1 MVSSVRPEK
10 GIPAAVDAVLL
21 KMLEKDRSK
30 RFADVDHLAVALSDA
45 MTGQGAHALRHAD
58 QTLAASHTQR
68 TTPLSPD
75 MLPPGSVPPSLMQ
88 PAQRAQTPLPVSP
101 QPSGPPPPMS
111 HRPHTPP
118 PIAPS
123 PNVVPRLA
131 PETAPQGQKSRRLW
145 PWVVLGGLVVGG
157 ATAALVF
164 TLLS

>member
-1 MVSSVRPEK
+1 
-10 GIPAAVDAVLL
+10 
-21 KMLEKDRSK
+21 
-30 RFADVDHLAVALSDA
+30 
-45 MTGQGAHALRHAD
+45 
-58 QTLAASHTQR
+58 
-68 TTPLSPD
+68 
-75 MLPPGSVPPSLMQ
+75 
-88 PAQRAQTPLPVSP
+88 
-101 QPSGPPPPMS
+101 MS